1 MPSERS
7 SSESPGIFLQDW
19 VTVSAFWHLCF
30 RAWLQISPA
39 EIHIDSKYCH
49 VWCNWK
55 TSMLSIHVTFRG
67 CIPEKNSLDDS
78 SKDVALLFHED
89 ILVDGDRCTVLLRMS
104 GTSQLLTPA
113 EVQRSIKKKL
123 PKFGMASLPS
133 YP

>member
-1 MPSERS
+1 MQ
-7 SSESPGIFLQDW
+7 LKNQ
-19 VTVSAFWHLCF
+19 
-30 RAWLQISPA
+30 
-39 EIHIDSKYCH
+39 H
-49 VWCNWK
+49 VEYPCQF
-55 TSMLSIHVTFRG
+55 SG
-67 CIPEKNSLDDS
+67 CISEKDSLDDS

-133 YP
+133 YPYFLGGTSKIL